1 MQFNNILFQHL
12 TNIKLLMRYFT
23 LLILSIQNS
32 VYILHLQH
40 NSDTKFSSYVFDVY
54 SNSIKFIV
62 EKVD

>member
-40 NSDTKFSSYVFDVY
+40 NLDTKFSSYVFDVY